1 MVASGFLQ
9 DFVWVQSVLLP
20 QNRLVREVQLS
31 SVGFDQVIEAQQHG
45 WDKSIKS
52 FAVLCHIVFSEAM
65 FYNSPSAGSQYTPC
79 SAHLIYKVAF
89 TNTHKLFSD
98 RLPSLI
104 RTFVALLGFNGI
116 HCCTAALGY
125 L

>member
-1 MVASGFLQ
+1 
-9 DFVWVQSVLLP
+9 VQFKNGSVLLP
-20 QNRLVREVQLS
+20 QTRLVRKVQLS
-31 SVGFDQVIEAQQHG
+31 SVGFDQVLEAQQHW

-52 FAVLCHIVFSEAM
+52 LAVLNHIVFSEAL
-65 FYNSPSAGSQYTPC
+65 FYDSPSAGSQYTPC

-89 TNTHKLFSD
+89 TNANKLFSG

-104 RTFVALLGFNGI
+104 HTFVALLGFNGI
-116 HCCTAALGY
+116 HRCTAALGY